1 MREGKVKSLQSV
13 CLSGVDRRLNFLLN
27 CLSGG
32 EMTVAPYPSPERY
45 AEECSYKILHKEV
58 VVPATLDQ
66 VWQAWTTTEGTR
78 TFFSSS
84 TRVELRLG
92 GAYEVYFLLDQPYGS
107 QGSEECKILS
117 FLPKK
122 MLSFEWNA
130 PPHFGELRNKH
141 TQVILRF
148 DQITPELV
156 KVTFDQLGW
165 GKGEEW
171 DKLYQYFDKAWDQV
185 LNNLKKRFVAGPLDW
200 TRASMSISI
209 CHKKKGRVE
218 HA

>member
-1 MREGKVKSLQSV
+1 
-13 CLSGVDRRLNFLLN
+13 
-27 CLSGG
+27 
-32 EMTVAPYPSPERY
+32 MTVAPYPSPERY
-45 AEECSYKILHKEV
+45 AEECSDKILHKEV

-66 VWQAWTTTEGTR
+66 VWQAWTTTEGAR
-78 TFFSSS
+78 TFFSGA

-165 GKGEEW
+165 GKGEGW

-200 TRASMSISI
+200 TRA
-209 CHKKKGRVE
+209 
-218 HA
+218 

>member
-1 MREGKVKSLQSV
+1 
-13 CLSGVDRRLNFLLN
+13 
-27 CLSGG
+27 
-32 EMTVAPYPSPERY
+32 MTVAPYPSPERY
-45 AEECSYKILHKEV
+45 AEDTSDKILHKEV

-66 VWQAWTTTEGTR
+66 VWQAWTTSEGTR

-92 GAYEVYFLLDQPYGS
+92 GAHEIYFLLDQPYGS
-107 QGSEECKILS
+107 QGSEECRILS

-185 LNNLKKRFVAGPLDW
+185 LNNLKKRFESGPIDW
-200 TRASMSISI
+200 TRA
-209 CHKKKGRVE
+209 
-218 HA
+218 